1 MKPAFNASSP
11 EAGRIARNAIW
22 LYVRLGVTTLTDF
35 AVVRIVLHSLG
46 VEGYGVFSVVMAVVT
61 SLQFLDGTLQGT
73 AQRFLSYEIGC
84 KGGKSVSECLSSA
97 VWLAFAVCGLMIAVG
112 ETFGLWFVQNRLA
125 LPQAV
130 RGTALAVLQIGI
142 LTVVI
147 RTLRIPFVS
156 QIVAV
161 ERMGFL
167 ASASVFESLC
177 ALGAAV
183 ATLVVDCNRV
193 QAYAC
198 FLLLSAVAT
207 FVLYAGYCWRMSPGF
222 VRPPTGLLKNLV
234 EQGKFLSW
242 SVLAAVANVL
252 KYQGVNMLI
261 GAFAGAVFSAT
272 WGMSMKLGFA
282 LYGFVGC
289 IRMSFSPQIVKL
301 WAGSEKDAFRD
312 LIVRAQRWS
321 FLIMSAFAL
330 PIIVF
335 TEGFLSRWIG
345 GELPPQSVAFV
356 RCVAVHFLID
366 ALTGPLN
373 MGILATGRIAGY
385 MVWNSLTMGSGFV
398 LAWVFLAGGLPV
410 WTSVAA
416 VAATN
421 ALSLAYRLFYLRHRV
436 GVMITFRDVFF
447 ARRAGSGRSV
457 A

>member
-1 MKPAFNASSP
+1 MRINSSSSDVR
-11 EAGRIARNAIW
+11 RIARNAIW
-22 LYVRLGVTTLTDF
+22 LYVRLGVAILTDF
-35 AVVRIVLHSLG
+35 AVVRIVLNSLG

-61 SLQFLDGTLQGT
+61 ALQFLDGTLQNT
-73 AQRFLSYEIGC
+73 AQRFLSYEMGHG
-84 KGGKSVSECLSSA
+84 GGKGVSECLSSA
-97 VWLAFAVCGLMIAVG
+97 VWLALAVCGLMIAVG
-112 ETFGLWFVQNRLA
+112 ETFGLWFVQTRLD
-125 LPQAV
+125 LPQTV
-130 RGTALAVLQIGI
+130 RSTAFVVLQIGI
-142 LTVVI
+142 LTVVL
-147 RTLRIPFVS
+147 RTLRLPFVA
-156 QIVAV
+156 QFVAA

-183 ATLVVDCNRV
+183 ATATVDCDRV
-193 QAYAC
+193 EAYSC

-207 FVLYAGYCWRMSPGF
+207 LVLYAGYCWRMSPGF

-242 SVLAAVANVL
+242 SILAAVANVL

-261 GAFAGAVFSAT
+261 GVFAGAAFSAT
-272 WGMSMKLGFA
+272 WGMSMKLGFS

-289 IRMSFSPQIVKL
+289 TRMSFSPQIVKL

-312 LIVRAQRWS
+312 LIVRAERWS
-321 FLIMSAFAL
+321 LLVMGAFAL
-330 PIIVF
+330 PIVVF

-398 LAWVFLAGGLPV
+398 LAWVFLAGGLPA
-410 WTSVAA
+410 WTAVAA

-421 ALSLAYRLFYLRHRV
+421 ALSLTYRLHYLRFRI
-436 GVMITFRDVFF
+436 GVAITFRDVFS
-447 ARRAGSGRSV
+447 ARRAGADRS
-457 A
+457 AA